1 LRITIKNIYWLARG
15 KIMSNAEIIVVVIF
29 VVIIAL
35 YLIYHL
41 LFSRRSKDKDFVGM
55 DEMMIERTLKNGKK
69 K

>member
-1 LRITIKNIYWLARG
+1 MRITIKNIYWLARG
-15 KIMSNAEIIVVVIF
+15 EIMSNAEIIVVVIF

>member
-1 LRITIKNIYWLARG
+1 
-15 KIMSNAEIIVVVIF
+15 MSNAEIIVVVIF